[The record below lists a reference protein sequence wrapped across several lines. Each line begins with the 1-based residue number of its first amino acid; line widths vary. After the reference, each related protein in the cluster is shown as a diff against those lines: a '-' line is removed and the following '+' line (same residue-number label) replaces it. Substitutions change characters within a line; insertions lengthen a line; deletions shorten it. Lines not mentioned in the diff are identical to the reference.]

1 MKKMSNTKEDKKMKH
16 ILSGEQFTKTD
27 LKEIFDLAD
36 VVRANPKEYVNA
48 LDGKVITTIFF
59 EPSTRT
65 RLSFEAAIQRLGA
78 KLISTE
84 NGKTSSSATKGELL
98 EDTIRVVDGY
108 ADAIVMRH
116 SDNDSAIRAAKVSS
130 VPIINAG
137 SGKAEHPT
145 QSLLDAYT
153 IRSKK
158 GRLDNLK
165 IAILGDLVH
174 GRTIHSLIKLFGLYD
189 NIEFYALSMKH
200 LELPEEYVNIIEKTG
215 NKFIKCNSFADIP
228 KDVDVM
234 YHTRI
239 QAERSD
245 ENLGKEEFVINKKI
259 LNEFSKNTI
268 VMHPLPRVNEI
279 DADVDDDERAV
290 YFEQAHNGMW
300 VRMALLLK
308 VLKK

>member
-1 MKKMSNTKEDKKMKH
+1 MKNLISCEQ
-16 ILSGEQFTKTD
+16 LSKQD

-36 VVRANPKEYVNA
+36 VVRANPKKYSNA
-48 LDGKVITTIFF
+48 LDGKVITTLFF

-65 RLSFEAAIQRLGA
+65 RLSFETAVERLGG

-84 NGKTSSSATKGELL
+84 NARENSSSTKGEIL
-98 EDTIRVVDGY
+98 EDTISVVSGY
-108 ADAIVMRH
+108 SDAIVMRH
-116 SDNDSAIRAAKVSS
+116 SLNDAAERAAKVANI
-130 VPIINAG
+130 PIINAG
-137 SGKAEHPT
+137 SGKGEHPT

-165 IAILGDLVH
+165 IAILGDLIN

-189 NIEFYALSMKH
+189 NIEFYGLSKDNLALPDKYIK
-200 LELPEEYVNIIEKTG
+200 LIDDTG
-215 NKFIKCNSFADIP
+215 NKYYKCSSFNDIP
-228 KDVDVM
+228 KDVDIM

-245 ENLGKEEFVINKKI
+245 EDLGKEEFIINKNVLDK
-259 LNEFSKNTI
+259 FSADTF

-279 DADVDDDERAV
+279 STDIDDDRRAI

-308 VLKK
+308 VFDE

>member
-1 MKKMSNTKEDKKMKH
+1 MNH
-16 ILSGEQFTKTD
+16 ILTGKQFTKTD
-27 LKEIFDLAD
+27 LKEIFDLAEL
-36 VVRANPKEYVNA
+36 VKANPKKYINA
-48 LDGKVITTIFF
+48 LDGKVITTLFF

-65 RLSFEAAIQRLGA
+65 RLSFESAIQRLGA
-78 KLISTE
+78 KIISTE
-84 NGKTSSSATKGELL
+84 NAKSNSSSTKGELL
-98 EDTIRVVDGY
+98 EDSIRVISGY
-108 ADAIVMRH
+108 SDAIIMRH
-116 SDNDSAIRAAKVSS
+116 SYNDAAERAAKVST

-137 SGKAEHPT
+137 SGKGEHPT

-165 IAILGDLVH
+165 IAILGDLIQ
-174 GRTIHSLIKLFGLYD
+174 GRTIHSLINLFSLYE

-200 LELPEEYVNIIEKTG
+200 LELPEKYVKIIENSG
-215 NKFIKCNSFADIP
+215 NKFVKCNSFSDIP

-245 ENLGKEEFVINKKI
+245 EDLGIEEFVINKNV
-259 LNEFSKNTI
+259 LDQFSKETI

-279 DADVDDDERAV
+279 DIDIDNDERSV

-308 VLKK
+308 VFEKM

>member
-1 MKKMSNTKEDKKMKH
+1 MKNV
-16 ILSGEQFTKTD
+16 LNCNQFTKTD

>member
-1 MKKMSNTKEDKKMKH
+1 MNH
-16 ILSGEQFTKTD
+16 ILTGKQFTKTD
-27 LKEIFDLAD
+27 LKEIFDLAEL
-36 VVRANPKEYVNA
+36 VKANPKKYINA
-48 LDGKVITTIFF
+48 LDGKVITTLFF

-65 RLSFEAAIQRLGA
+65 RLSFESAIQRLGA

-84 NGKTSSSATKGELL
+84 NAKSNSSSTKGELL
-98 EDTIRVVDGY
+98 EDSIRVISGY
-108 ADAIVMRH
+108 SDAIIMRH
-116 SDNDSAIRAAKVSS
+116 SYNDAAERAAKVST

-137 SGKAEHPT
+137 SGKGEHPT

-165 IAILGDLVH
+165 IAILGDLIQ
-174 GRTIHSLIKLFGLYD
+174 GRTIHSLINLFSLYE

-200 LELPEEYVNIIEKTG
+200 LELPEKYVKIIENSG
-215 NKFIKCNSFADIP
+215 NKFVKCNSFSDIP

-245 ENLGKEEFVINKKI
+245 EDLGIEEFVINKNV
-259 LNEFSKNTI
+259 LDQFSKETI

-279 DADVDDDERAV
+279 DVDIDNDKRAV

-308 VLKK
+308 VFEKM

>member
-1 MKKMSNTKEDKKMKH
+1 MKNV
-16 ILSGEQFTKTD
+16 LSCEQFTKND

-36 VVRANPKEYVNA
+36 VVRANPKKFINA
-48 LDGKVITTIFF
+48 LDGKVIATLFF

-84 NGKTSSSATKGELL
+84 NAKSNSSSTKGEII
-98 EDTIRVVDGY
+98 EDTIRVVSGY
-108 ADAIVMRH
+108 SDAIVMRH
-116 SDNDSAIRAAKVSS
+116 SINDAADRAAKVSS
-130 VPIINAG
+130 VPIVNAG
-137 SGKAEHPT
+137 SGKGEHPT

-153 IRSKK
+153 IRNKK

-165 IAILGDLVH
+165 IALLGDLIN
-174 GRTIHSLIKLFGLYD
+174 GRTIHSLIKLFGLYE
-189 NIEFYALSMKH
+189 NIEFYGLSKEN
-200 LELPEEYVNIIEKTG
+200 LELPEKYVKIIKESG
-215 NKFIKCNSFADIP
+215 NKYIKCKSFSDIP

-245 ENLGKEEFVINKKI
+245 EDLGIEEFVIDKNI
-259 LNEFSKNTI
+259 LSQFSENTI

-279 DADVDDDERAV
+279 STDIDDDKRAV

-308 VLKK
+308 VFEE